1 MSVVYYPMDPAF
13 SNPDNSY
20 AEHGTAGYNG
30 CGWYY
35 FCDGKMCGPFGSER
49 SANRCR
55 RFSED
60 INEWKNKGEG

>member
-1 MSVVYYPMDPAF
+1 MSVVYYSMDPAF
-13 SNPDNSY
+13 NNPDNSY

-35 FCDGKMCGPFGSER
+35 FCDGKMCGPFSSER